1 MAMTVRNN
9 AKDLGFMLGTIEEY
23 VPENHLVRKL
33 EETIDWSFIYAKVSS
48 LYSDKGRP
56 SVDPVILFKM
66 IFINYTFGINSM
78 RKTCEE
84 IKVNLAYRW
93 FLGTGLDEAVPNY
106 STWSQNYIRRYGDSE
121 VFEEIFDHILKQAID
136 KGYVD
141 VSTVFGDSTHQKASA
156 NKRKATDKEVAI
168 TRKVYEKELLE
179 EINEDRKTHDKKPLK
194 EVGSTELDFDE
205 NGEEKEVT
213 GKAKHIKESTT
224 DPESGLYHKGEH
236 EKCFAY
242 SHQTFCDRN
251 SFVLV
256 SKTVPGNIHDSVSFY
271 AAYEVLNDKYKD
283 KLNNICLDAGYNVS
297 HICREIYRN
306 DQQPVLPY
314 HQPMGKKEIRKK
326 DFTYDEQTDQYICPQ
341 GCVLKYMTT
350 TREGYREYRCS
361 NCEGCPLKARC
372 TSRKNKSVYI
382 HIWEHYRKQAD
393 EYRHT
398 EQWKK
403 TYPLRKQT
411 IERVFGDAKENH
423 CLRFTR
429 LRGLKKN
436 QHQALMIFACHNLK
450 KMGLWDW
457 KKREILSVSPAISS
471 LLCKFAH
478 LFSQNEKPIF
488 QIAFE

>member
-9 AKDLGFMLGTIEEY
+9 AKNFGFMLGTLEEY

-33 EETIDWSFIYAKVSS
+33 EETIDWGFIYPKVSS

-106 STWSQNYIRRYGDSE
+106 STWSQNYIRRYGDSK

-141 VSTVFGDSTHQKASA
+141 VSTVFGDSTHQKACA

-168 TRKVYEKELLE
+168 TRKSYEKELLE
-179 EINEDRKTHDKKPLK
+179 EINEDRREHDKKPLK
-194 EVGSTELDFDE
+194 DVRSSEYDFDE
-205 NGEEKEVT
+205 NGEEVLVT
-213 GKAKHIKESTT
+213 GKTRHIKESTT
-224 DPESGLYHKGEH
+224 DPESGMYHKGEH

-251 SFVLV
+251 NFVLTAL
-256 SKTVPGNIHDSVSFY
+256 TVPGNVHDSVSFY
-271 AAYEVLNDKYKD
+271 EAYNVLNDKYREKI
-283 KLNNICLDAGYNVS
+283 KNVCLDAGYNVS
-297 HICREIYRN
+297 HICRRIYQN
-306 DQQPVLPY
+306 DQQPILPY
-314 HQPMGKKEIRKK
+314 HRPMGNKEIRRK
-326 DFTYDEQTDQYICPQ
+326 DFIYEEKTDSYICPQ
-341 GCVLKYMTT
+341 GCILEYVTT
-350 TREGYREYRCS
+350 TRDGYRHYRCKE
-361 NCEGCPLKARC
+361 CENCPLKERC
-372 TSRKNKSVYI
+372 TASKEKSIFI

-398 EQWKK
+398 SDWKNI
-403 TYPLRKQT
+403 YPQRKQT
-411 IERVFGDAKENH
+411 IERVFADAKENH
-423 CLRFTR
+423 CLRYTR

-436 QHQALMIFACHNLK
+436 QHQALIIFACHNLK

-457 KKREILSVSPAISS
+457 KKRMDHSVSSAVS
-471 LLCKFAH
+471 C
-478 LFSQNEKPIF
+478 LFSCFVLYNRQIEKSIIHF
-488 QIAFE
+488 FHE